1 MTTVVR
7 PAIIVHGGAGR
18 VRIEELPQ
26 RLEGCNEAALAGW
39 QILKQG
45 GSALDAAEAAVVVLE
60 DNPIFNAGTGSTLNS
75 LGEVE
80 MDAAIMEGE
89 TLSAGAVAAV
99 QRIKNPI
106 KLARR
111 VMEDRRHV
119 LLVGEG
125 ARLFAREIG
134 FAECS
139 PDDLVVE
146 TERKRWEEKHGTVGC
161 VALDNDGK
169 IAVGTSTGGIFNKLP
184 GRVGDSPL
192 PGCGTYADEYGGI
205 SCTGHGEAI
214 IRTVMAKSAVEFLK
228 HGADP
233 VSAAHQALILLA
245 KKTAGTAGLIIIDRQ
260 GRIGYARNT
269 PCMPVCFIT
278 NDKGAETDS

>member
-1 MTTVVR
+1 MTTVVG

-18 VRIEELPQ
+18 VRVEELPQ
-26 RLEGCNEAALAGW
+26 RLEGCKEAALEGW
-39 QILKQG
+39 RILQQG
-45 GSALDAAEAAVVVLE
+45 GSAVDAAEAAVVVLE
-60 DNPIFNAGTGSTLNS
+60 DNPLFNAGTGSTLNS
-75 LGEVE
+75 FGEVE

-89 TLSAGAVAAV
+89 TLSVGAVAAV

-111 VMEDRRHV
+111 VMEDRQHV

-125 ARLFAREIG
+125 ARLFARQIG
-134 FAECS
+134 FPECS
-139 PDDLVVE
+139 PDSLIVE
-146 TERKRWEEKHGTVGC
+146 SERKRWEEKHGTVGC
-161 VALDNDGK
+161 VTFDNDGK

-192 PGCGTYADEYGGI
+192 PGCGTYADEHGGI
-205 SCTGHGEAI
+205 SCTGQGEAI
-214 IRTVMAKSAVEFLK
+214 IRIVMAKSAVEFLK
-228 HGADP
+228 RGADP
-233 VSAAHQALILLA
+233 LSAANQALILLEQ
-245 KKTAGTAGLIIIDRQ
+245 KTAGTGGLILIDRH

-278 NDKGAETDS
+278 NDKGAVTTS

>member
-1 MTTVVR
+1 MTTTDR

-26 RLEGCNEAALAGW
+26 RLKGCKEAALAGW
-39 QILKQG
+39 RILKQG

-60 DNPIFNAGTGSTLNS
+60 DNPLFNAGTGSTLNS
-75 LGEVE
+75 SGEVE
-80 MDAAIMEGE
+80 MDAAVMDGE
-89 TLSAGAVAAV
+89 TLSVGGVAAV
-99 QRIKNPI
+99 RGIKNPI

-111 VMEDRRHV
+111 VMEDGRHV
-119 LLVGEG
+119 LLAGEG

-134 FAECS
+134 FPGCS
-139 PDDLVVE
+139 PEALIVE
-146 TERKRWEEKHGTVGC
+146 AERKRWEQEHGTVGC
-161 VALDNDGK
+161 VALDNRGK

-184 GRVGDSPL
+184 GRVGDSAL

-205 SCTGHGEAI
+205 SCTGQGEAI
-214 IRTVMAKSAVEFLK
+214 IRIVMAKSAVEFLK
-228 HGADP
+228 DGADP
-233 VSAAHQALILLA
+233 PSAANQALALLG

-278 NDKGAETDS
+278 NDKSPETDS

>member
-1 MTTVVR
+1 MRTPNR

-18 VRIEELPQ
+18 IRNEELAQ
-26 RLEGCNEAALAGW
+26 RLDGCNEAALAGW
-39 QILKQG
+39 EMLKQG
-45 GSALDAAEAAVVVLE
+45 GSALDAAEAAVVALE
-60 DNPIFNAGTGSTLNS
+60 DNPLFNAGTGSTLNS
-75 LGEVE
+75 LGQVE
-80 MDAAIMEGE
+80 MDAAIIEGN

-99 QRIKNPI
+99 QGIRNPI

-111 VMEDRRHV
+111 VLEDGRHV
-119 LLVGEG
+119 LLACEG
-125 ARLFAREIG
+125 ALLFAREIG
-134 FAECS
+134 FEECS
-139 PDDLVVE
+139 PDALIVE

-161 VALDNDGK
+161 VALDGAGK
-169 IAVGTSTGGIFNKLP
+169 IAVATSTGGIFNKLP

-192 PGCGTYADEYGGI
+192 LGCGTYANEYGGI

-214 IRTVMAKSAVEFLK
+214 IRVVLAKSTLEFLK

-233 VSAAHQALILLA
+233 LTAANQALNLLV

-269 PCMPVCFIT
+269 PCMPVCFVT
-278 NDKGAETDS
+278 NNKGVETDS

>member
-1 MTTVVR
+1 MTTADR

-26 RLEGCNEAALAGW
+26 RLEGCKEAALVGW

-60 DNPIFNAGTGSTLNS
+60 DNPLFNAGTGSTLNS

-80 MDAAIMEGE
+80 MDAAIMDGE
-89 TLSAGAVAAV
+89 TLSVGAVAAV
-99 QRIKNPI
+99 QSIKNPI

-111 VMEDRRHV
+111 VMEDGRHV
-119 LLVGEG
+119 LLVGKG

-134 FAECS
+134 FPEC
-139 PDDLVVE
+139 PPEAL
-146 TERKRWEEKHGTVGC
+146 GC

-169 IAVGTSTGGIFNKLP
+169 IAVGTSTGGIFKKLP

-214 IRTVMAKSAVEFLK
+214 IRIVMAKSTVAFLRA
-228 HGADP
+228 GADP
-233 VSAAHQALILLA
+233 RSAANQALVLLA
-245 KKTAGTAGLIIIDRQ
+245 KKTAGTAGLIIIDRE

-278 NDKGAETDS
+278 NDKGAETAS